1 MNDPTKKT
9 PLDALGDDNNPE
21 LAAELVRKKLDK
33 LYGKE
38 PSAKEEIQE
47 VQHEDSSDMSK
58 HQHYMDDL
66 SKSGLSL
73 HEIQIKWHEYYN
85 ALPDNEKRQVWREFY
100 RHHEQ
105 QKNKLQHAQS
115 SRKQTTSIASA
126 SHVHAQHSA
135 KIHDKD
141 TTEAVKND
149 LINRIQTRSKPITK
163 NQHVRS
169 LIFGF
174 SMGGFVLLVLL
185 FSFFNER
192 FITPFIRPSTNVS
205 ASAIIVNPEGA
216 GTASGPEPK
225 IIIPKINVEAPVVYD
240 EPSIE
245 EKAVQKGLER
255 GVVHYGTTPN
265 PGENGNAVI
274 FGHSS
279 GNILNSGKYKFA
291 FILLKSLEKND
302 TFIIDKDGK
311 RYAYKVYEKY
321 VTAPTDVSILKARD
335 RPSTMTLV
343 TCDPPGMSTNRL
355 IVVGE
360 QIFPDPV
367 ANKES
372 TVVNQNEI
380 PKTLP
385 SNSPSL
391 WQKIKNWF

>member
-1 MNDPTKKT
+1 M
-9 PLDALGDDNNPE
+9 
-21 LAAELVRKKLDK
+21 
-33 LYGKE
+33 
-38 PSAKEEIQE
+38 
-47 VQHEDSSDMSK
+47 
-58 HQHYMDDL
+58 
-66 SKSGLSL
+66 
-73 HEIQIKWHEYYN
+73 
-85 ALPDNEKRQVWREFY
+85 
-100 RHHEQ
+100 
-105 QKNKLQHAQS
+105 
-115 SRKQTTSIASA
+115 
-126 SHVHAQHSA
+126 
-135 KIHDKD
+135 
-141 TTEAVKND
+141 
-149 LINRIQTRSKPITK
+149 
-163 NQHVRS
+163 
-169 LIFGF
+169 
-174 SMGGFVLLVLL
+174 
-185 FSFFNER
+185 
-192 FITPFIRPSTNVS
+192 
-205 ASAIIVNPEGA
+205 
-216 GTASGPEPK
+216 
-225 IIIPKINVEAPVVYD
+225 VYD

-265 PGENGNAVI
+265 PGEKGNAVI

-279 GNILNSGKYKFA
+279 GNIINSGQYKFA